1 MLQTAERAYSA
12 TLTVS
17 CAYYCS
23 ATRTDDEL
31 EAAFR
36 LDDVSFDAFERKG
49 SAGRKLWRLLSRG
62 VLMDIKKL
70 EVNIRNNI
78 GDITF
83 KEAYEKTKRILNITV
98 SSTSHHEMPR
108 LLNYLTSPNVL
119 VWSAAAA
126 SCALTF
132 LYEPVC
138 LMAKDED
145 GKIIPYHPSGLKWT
159 DGSVETDL
167 PMQRLSELFNI
178 NHFIVSQV
186 NPHVL
191 PFLSL
196 ATEHDNSALG
206 KMMELVGDEIRHRIT
221 QVSRLGFLRSLAGVV
236 NQKYSGDITIV
247 PDWSAEDYF
256 RLLSNPDKSWL
267 LQCIKKSERKT
278 WQKLTQIRHACA
290 IELTLDRCMK
300 RVEMA
305 LKQSSSQSGDVN
317 PYQFMFKK
325 VYK

>member
-1 MLQTAERAYSA
+1 
-12 TLTVS
+12 
-17 CAYYCS
+17 
-23 ATRTDDEL
+23 
-31 EAAFR
+31 
-36 LDDVSFDAFERKG
+36 
-49 SAGRKLWRLLSRG
+49 
-62 VLMDIKKL
+62 MDIKKL
-70 EVNIRNNI
+70 EVNIRHNV

-83 KEAYEKTKRILNITV
+83 KEAYEKTKRILNITI
-98 SSTSHHEMPR
+98 SSTSEHEMPR

-119 VWSAAAA
+119 IWSAAAA

-138 LMAKDED
+138 LMAKNED
-145 GKIIPYHPSGLKWT
+145 GKIVPYHPSGLKWT

-167 PMQRLSELFNI
+167 PMQRLAELFNI

-196 ATEHDNSALG
+196 LSDHENSTVG
-206 KMMELVGDEIRHRIT
+206 KVMELLGDEIRHRIT
-221 QVSRLGFLRSLAGVV
+221 QISRLGFLRSLAVIV

-247 PDWSAEDYF
+247 PDWSAEDYV
-256 RLLSNPDKSWL
+256 RLLSNPDKPWML
-267 LQCIKKSERKT
+267 RCMHKSERRT
-278 WQKLTQIRHACA
+278 WVKLTQIRHACA

-300 RVEMA
+300 RVESA
-305 LKQSSSQSGDVN
+305 LKQSGGKAADKA
-317 PYQFMFKK
+317 YQFMFKK

>member
-1 MLQTAERAYSA
+1 
-12 TLTVS
+12 
-17 CAYYCS
+17 
-23 ATRTDDEL
+23 
-31 EAAFR
+31 
-36 LDDVSFDAFERKG
+36 LDDVTFDAFERKG

-62 VLMDIKKL
+62 VLLDIKKL
-70 EVNIRNNI
+70 EVNIRHNV

-98 SSTSHHEMPR
+98 SSTSEHEMPR

-119 VWSAAAA
+119 IWSAATA
-126 SCALTF
+126 SCALAF

-145 GKIIPYHPSGLKWT
+145 GKVVPYHPSGLKWT

-191 PFLSL
+191 PFLSFS
-196 ATEHDNSALG
+196 TEHEHSALG
-206 KMMELVGDEIRHRIT
+206 KLIELVGDEVRHRVT
-221 QVSRLGFLRSLAGVV
+221 QISRLGFLRSLAVIV

-247 PDWSAEDYF
+247 PDWSTEDYL
-256 RLLSNPDKSWL
+256 RLFSNPDKDWML
-267 LQCIKKSERKT
+267 KYIKKSERKT
-278 WQKLTQIRHACA
+278 WAKLTQIRHSCA

-300 RVEMA
+300 RVEVE
-305 LKQSSSQSGDVN
+305 LKKSGFKSDEAN